1 MYPPKP
7 LDLCFTGSGLTHCFQ
22 NGKKIHQF
30 FMSDFACYKNM
41 QHKNVNILRFSFLS
55 LKKYCEIIPI
65 GHEENGLLLKN
76 NVHLP
81 HF

>member
-1 MYPPKP
+1 MEK
-7 LDLCFTGSGLTHCFQ
+7 
-22 NGKKIHQF
+22 NIHQF
-30 FMSDFACYKNM
+30 FMSGFACYNNM
-41 QHKNVNILRFSFLS
+41 QHKNVKNIILSFSFLS

-65 GHEENGLLLKN
+65 GHEEIGLLLKN